1 MNEEYMPPEIWNE
14 SKSRERLLKRMSDA
28 VKRNKR
34 KKKIEKL
41 DSDSSLW
48 KGLT

>member
-28 VKRNKR
+28 HQKNKR
-34 KKKIEKL
+34 EKKVKKL
-41 DSDSSLW
+41 KDDPRLW